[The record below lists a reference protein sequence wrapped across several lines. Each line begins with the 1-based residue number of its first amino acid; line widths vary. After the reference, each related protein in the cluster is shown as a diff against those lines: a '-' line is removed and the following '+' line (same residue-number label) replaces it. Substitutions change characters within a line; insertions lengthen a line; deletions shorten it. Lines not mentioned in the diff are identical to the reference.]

1 MSRTAKRIKLEPN
14 AVHSNGSQKEEKHPL
29 YSGQFMTSSIDN
41 DAEPIDV
48 PCPSPIPNATAQGLP
63 FLNDTAQG
71 VPERRTEANGQ
82 FTSLYSLLC
91 VINTIYRSNLTSP
104 KWKNFRGSR
113 IKCQDKI
120 RLNNIIWRTWHQQ
133 YVRNVKKVVCQF
145 VSPLDTQILPT
156 QLTQQSKQQII
167 NSLKGEYIKWRQNS
181 KIALRKFEND
191 LTSDETK
198 NLLGKVTESHTQKIN
213 PNLRRIATPP
223 PESYNYFDEFD
234 LIEDQLLFSTTN
246 AFTDK
251 DAGLGGNP
259 DLYQPVMGQC
269 LFDFNSLL
277 DGLDQTMT
285 NDLFTMRYNNYT
297 TPSLN
302 TYQPQTDFTS
312 SLPPQPQQN
321 LNDFPRLVTPPVDHS
336 TLAIEHQKNILTRN
350 TPTMNV
356 NELTSINI
364 YNNNHYEQLTS
375 QTLPFDTYSPQSLP
389 KSNHNNNNNNK
400 TIKQI
405 MPSSK
410 NSIMNTPPPPPTTL
424 SYTSSSINK
433 PISSSST
440 LVNLLHQ
447 KRPLALLD
455 QPVSNNSSP
464 KEKQTTSIKQT
475 RKQPQKK
482 ILTKQILS
490 VNDEIQHMPNP
501 TQTMLNFPLTRKAR
515 MQQRS
520 LTRAVSQD
528 IPMTIPQQYSSS
540 VSSLTNQPR
549 ASTSADTSFLNNDM
563 IVNTSPSS
571 SPNCGQNAESKRRRN
586 IKNGFESLRLLIPE
600 LSDPSNA
607 KISKAQMLECT
618 ANHIQRIVE
627 RRDKMKEEVDL
638 LQHENEQ
645 LQQKISQY
653 QTSLP
658 VDGIPIIP
666 ATRRSREASNALF
679 HAYVA
684 DRTKKNWCFYP
695 YSLILKRIFDTF
707 QNTVTCDSTEEFLRS
722 LNEWKT
728 NSLNLVQLRQAAS
741 QAVIDMGR
749 VTSLITSPECVP
761 DECVRL
767 ATNDNQ

>member
-1 MSRTAKRIKLEPN
+1 MSRVAKRIKLEPN
-14 AVHSNGSQKEEKHPL
+14 TTSNGSQKEEKHPL

-48 PCPSPIPNATAQGLP
+48 PCPSPIPNATTQGLP
-63 FLNDTAQG
+63 FLNDTPQG
-71 VPERRTEANGQ
+71 VPERRTEPNGQ

-91 VINTIYRSNLTSP
+91 VINTVYRSNLTSP

-113 IKCQDKI
+113 IECQDRI

-133 YVRNVKKVVCQF
+133 YVRNMKKVVCQF

-181 KIALRKFEND
+181 KKALRKFEND
-191 LTSDETK
+191 LPSDETK
-198 NLLGKVTESHTQKIN
+198 NLLEKVTETYTPKIN
-213 PNLRRIATPP
+213 TNLRRIATPP
-223 PESYNYFDEFD
+223 PESYNFFDEFD

-246 AFTDK
+246 IFNDK
-251 DAGLGGNP
+251 DVGLGGNP

-285 NDLFTMRYNNYT
+285 NDSFINMRYSNFSMT
-297 TPSLN
+297 
-302 TYQPQTDFTS
+302 
-312 SLPPQPQQN
+312 
-321 LNDFPRLVTPPVDHS
+321 VT
-336 TLAIEHQKNILTRN
+336 
-350 TPTMNV
+350 
-356 NELTSINI
+356 ELTSMNI
-364 YNNNHYEQLTS
+364 YNNNHYEPLTP
-375 QTLPFDTYSPQSLP
+375 QTLPFDTYSPQSLS
-389 KSNHNNNNNNK
+389 KSINNNNNNNNNNN
-400 TIKQI
+400 IKPLI
-405 MPSSK
+405 PSST
-410 NSIMNTPPPPPTTL
+410 NVIMNTQPTTII
-424 SYTSSSINK
+424 YASSSINK
-433 PISSSST
+433 PTSSST

-447 KRPLALLD
+447 KRPSSLLD
-455 QPVSNNSSP
+455 QSVSNNSLT
-464 KEKQTTSIKQT
+464 KEKHTKSVKQT

-482 ILTKQILS
+482 TLTKQFLS
-490 VNDEIQHMPNP
+490 VHDDIQHMPNP
-501 TQTMLNFPLTRKAR
+501 TQTMLNYPLTRKAK
-515 MQQRS
+515 MQQRVLS
-520 LTRAVSQD
+520 RAASQE
-528 IPMTIPQQYSSS
+528 IPMNIPQQFTNPS
-540 VSSLTNQPR
+540 SSLTNQQR
-549 ASTSADTSFLNNDM
+549 ASTSTDMSYLNNDM
-563 IVNTSPSS
+563 IVNTSPLS
-571 SPNCGQNAESKRRRN
+571 SPTSGQNAESKRRRN

-618 ANHIQRIVE
+618 ANHIQRTVDI
-627 RRDKMKEEVDL
+627 RNKMKEEVDL

-666 ATRRSREASNALF
+666 ATRRSREASYALF

-684 DRTKKNWCFYP
+684 DRTKKNWRFYP

-707 QNTVTCDSTEEFLRS
+707 QNMVTCDSTEEFLRS

-741 QAVIDMGR
+741 QSVIDMGR
-749 VTSLITSPECVP
+749 ITSLITSPECVP
-761 DECVRL
+761 DECVQL